1 MRASFLLYLWVL
13 LPVCVA
19 TAQPVAPQPAP
30 ESVFGAAGDPR
41 AAAPTGAQSSLG
53 GSGATGADSVGILP
67 ERDTGFDRKIWRD
80 TPLALVLKLVD
91 RLPGRIDSAAEHE
104 LAKNL
109 LVSVADAPKGD
120 DGGDRLLLARVR
132 KLLAIGNVNEAA
144 ALARAQPGVPDDP
157 ALARAEIDAELLA
170 DQIEA
175 ACIDLRAFAAI
186 LTDPVSANALLLCR
200 QRAGEAISVD
210 VPPMDVDSLGAAAR
224 IAGAPLPAAADSP
237 PARLAAAAHD
247 PRLAPEQRLE
257 AAFEAGR
264 ASAMYGDDLAT
275 VFRAAPPAAG
285 VAADAGATAGAA
297 DAAPSDGAAAAALF
311 HAIETD
317 GDTHRKLALAERGLL
332 SPEGVA
338 DKISVAM
345 AQPLRDLQPVPEL
358 GVIAARMAIVFYTL
372 GDTEAATPWAEL
384 AEQSGA
390 GAAVW
395 PYRVLLKQA
404 DPLGIADWEQ
414 QSGLDDAHLAR
425 VLMTLSAFGVTAPPG
440 ASRHIAGEDRPD
452 PAMPDLLAIDRS
464 AGDLRVGETTL
475 RAIAMLG
482 QDGPARAHPLA
493 LRRALADLD
502 GVQMHNEARALAF
515 EAITAALATA
525 PKPAPP
531 EAEATSGDAARP

>member
-1 MRASFLLYLWVL
+1 M
-13 LPVCVA
+13 
-19 TAQPVAPQPAP
+19 AQPVSPPSAP

-53 GSGATGADSVGILP
+53 GSGQTGADSVGILP
-67 ERDTGFDRKIWRD
+67 ARDTGFDRKIWRD

-132 KLLAIGNVNEAA
+132 KLLAIGNVSEAA
-144 ALARAQPGVPDDP
+144 ALARARPGVPDDP

-175 ACIDLRAFAAI
+175 ACIDLRAFASI
-186 LTDPVSANALLLCR
+186 LTDPESANALLLCR
-200 QRAGEAISVD
+200 QRAGEPISGD
-210 VPPMDVDSLGAAAR
+210 IPPMDVDSLGAVAR
-224 IAGAPLPAAADSP
+224 IAGAPLPAAADSSP
-237 PARLAAAAHD
+237 SRLAAAAHD

-257 AAFEAGR
+257 AAFGAGR

-275 VFRAAPPAAG
+275 LFRAAPPAAG
-285 VAADAGATAGAA
+285 ATPDAGAT
-297 DAAPSDGAAAAALF
+297 DAAPSDGGAAAALF

-358 GVIAARMAIVFYTL
+358 GVVAARMAIVFYTL

-414 QSGLDDAHLAR
+414 QSGLDDPHLAR
-425 VLMTLSAFGVTAPPG
+425 VLMTLSAFGVTAPPA

-464 AGDLRVGETTL
+464 ASALRVGETTL

-525 PKPAPP
+525 PKPAADVKPP
-531 EAEATSGDAARP
+531 EVPPSPGAEATLDDAARP